1 MIILVALLS
10 IFFFLVSFWWLKITR
25 VGTQAIK
32 TAQSAMETMRDKS
45 LDDEAR
51 EKAIQGAS
59 IKLFTAFFSILIR
72 SAAALAI
79 SFLPIYLAH
88 WTGLATID
96 AVIGFLSRWDVI
108 VIVSAVILGGYFIL
122 GRSKPYRNDTFNVNY
137 GKLDRLLHRVAFSTP
152 AVQLTAADM
161 EKAAFG
167 KIYNGIKAEAP
178 IFITSL
184 PRAGTTLMLE
194 VLHRFPAMATH
205 TYRDMPFVMAP
216 LLWARLSNSF
226 KKDATLV
233 ERAHGDGMQVGFDSP
248 EAFEEILWRT
258 FYPEKYHREGIAL
271 WAADDKNEEAR
282 LFFVEHMQKIIALR
296 QPELKSEGRYISKNN
311 GNIGRLDLIEKM
323 FPDASVI
330 VPLRHPIEHAASLW
344 RQHLNF
350 LKMQEN
356 DPFIKRYM
364 ADIGHFDFGEQHR
377 PILFPLAEEL
387 ISPHD
392 PLTLDYWMAYWI
404 AAFAYV
410 LERKDKV
417 ILLSYEATCLR
428 GKEALADLCAR
439 LNISQEG
446 MLESA
451 AAIFK
456 APSKKHRDNSGIDPQ
471 LLKRAE
477 KLYGELETLT
487 I

>member
-1 MIILVALLS
+1 MMILVALLS
-10 IFFFLVSFWWLKITR
+10 VSLFLIAFWRLKITR
-25 VGTQAIK
+25 VGTDAIK
-32 TAQSAMETMRDKS
+32 TANSAVATMKDKS

-59 IKLFTAFFSILIR
+59 IKLFKSFFSILIR
-72 SAAALAI
+72 SALALAV

-88 WTGLATID
+88 LSGLAAMD
-96 AVIGFLSRWDVI
+96 DVIGFLSRWDVI
-108 VIVSAVILGGYFIL
+108 VIISVVIIGGYFIL
-122 GRSKPYRNDTFNVNY
+122 GRSKPYHNDTFNVNY

-167 KIYNGIKAEAP
+167 KIYNDIKADSP

-194 VLHRFPAMATH
+194 VLHRFPVLATH

-216 LLWARLSNSF
+216 LLWDRLSNNF
-226 KKDATLV
+226 KKDAKPV
-233 ERAHGDGMQVGFDSP
+233 ERAHGDGMQVGYDSP

-258 FYPEKYHREGIAL
+258 FYPEKYHENGIGL
-271 WAADDKNEEAR
+271 WSAEDKNEEAR
-282 LFFVEHMQKIIALR
+282 RFFIEHMKKIIALR
-296 QPELKSEGRYISKNN
+296 RPELKSQGRYISKNN
-311 GNIGRLDLIEKM
+311 GNIGRLDLIADM

-330 VPLRHPIEHAASLW
+330 VPLRHPVEHAASLW

-377 PILFPLAEEL
+377 PIFFPLTEEL
-387 ISPHD
+387 ITLHD
-392 PLTLDYWMAYWI
+392 PLTLDYWVAYWI
-404 AAFAYV
+404 AAFTYV

-417 ILLSYEATCLR
+417 ILLSYEATCLN

-439 LNISQEG
+439 IGIDQNG
-446 MLESA
+446 VLESA

-456 APSKKHRDNSGIDPQ
+456 APSKKHRDSSGIDRQ
-471 LLKRAE
+471 LLKRSE
-477 KLYGELETLT
+477 KLYRELEKLT

>member
-1 MIILVALLS
+1 MIISVALLS
-10 IFFFLVSFWWLKITR
+10 VFCFMTAFWWLKITR

-32 TAQSAMETMRDKS
+32 TAQSAMATMGDKG
-45 LDDEAR
+45 LNDEAR
-51 EKAIQGAS
+51 EKAIQAAS
-59 IKLFTAFFSILIR
+59 IKLFKAFFSILIR
-72 SAAALAI
+72 SALALAI
-79 SFLPIYLAH
+79 SFLPIWLAH
-88 WTGLATID
+88 WTGLASID

-108 VIVSAVILGGYFIL
+108 VIISVVIIGGYFFF
-122 GRSKPYRNDTFNVNY
+122 GRTKPYRNDTFNVNY
-137 GKLDRLLHRVAFSTP
+137 GKLDRLLHRVAFSTS
-152 AVQLTAADM
+152 AVQLTAADV

-194 VLHRFPAMATH
+194 VLYRFPVLATH

-226 KKDATLV
+226 KKDAKLV

-258 FYPEKYHREGIAL
+258 FYPDKYHQNGISL
-271 WAADDKNEEAR
+271 WTAEDKNEEAR
-282 LFFVEHMQKIIALR
+282 LFFMEHMRKIIALR
-296 QPELKSEGRYISKNN
+296 RPELISGGRYISKNN
-311 GNIGRLDLIEKM
+311 GNIGRLDLIGKM
-323 FPDASVI
+323 FPDAVVI

-377 PILFPLAEEL
+377 PILFPLSEEL

-417 ILLSYEATCLR
+417 MLLSYEDTCLN
-428 GKEALADLCAR
+428 GKEALAGLCAR
-439 LNISQEG
+439 LNIPAGEA
-446 MLESA
+446 LDSA

-477 KLYGELETLT
+477 KLYRELERLT